1 MKTRKRSRKLEP
13 TVFLLS
19 LALVWA
25 GCASSGS
32 GRGWQNRQP
41 QLYPNHHYQDVGVEA
56 SQMDVAQCMA
66 RADVGAPQESTAR
79 DTAVNTLGGAAGGAA
94 LGAIGG
100 AIAGNAGTGAAAG
113 AAVGAAA
120 GLGKTIYDKRKP
132 SESYEGFVEACLREK
147 GYEVIGWK

>member
-1 MKTRKRSRKLEP
+1 MSHFHRHLSVLSA
-13 TVFLLS
+13 LLFIS
-19 LALVWA
+19 IAL

-32 GRGWQNRQP
+32 SGRGWRDQKP
-41 QLYPNHHYQDVGVEA
+41 QLYPNDHYQRVGVEA
-56 SQMDVAQCMA
+56 AEMDVADCMYK
-66 RADVGAPQESTAR
+66 ADQGAPQESVAK
-79 DTAVNTLGGAAGGAA
+79 DAAINTVGGAAGGAA

-120 GLGKTIYDKRKP
+120 GVGKTVYDTSKP
-132 SESYEGFVEACLREK
+132 QESYKGWVEACLREK